1 MRIDGSRNAADE
13 KRTTQPGQTPAVID
27 WEYTALGDPAYDL
40 AIVMRGARRPFQ
52 MDRGLDRLLEAYRGA
67 RGPFITARDVHFYE
81 VCIAAGWVC
90 DAMASDDQ
98 AIATHSALRKVC
110 CAESARCE
118 DHSAAGW
125 VSGYVSPGLSA
136 DEAS

>member
-1 MRIDGSRNAADE
+1 MVRETRQTRSVRRNQDRHRQSSTGSTLRSGIL
-13 KRTTQPGQTPAVID
+13 RTT
-27 WEYTALGDPAYDL
+27 WRLLREALDAHSR
-40 AIVMRGARRPFQ
+40 I
-52 MDRGLDRLLEAYRGA
+52 DRGLDRLLEAYRGA
-67 RGPFITARDVHFYE
+67 GGPFITARDVHFYE